1 MRIHR
6 RRRKVCCDLGN
17 DFLGCRRYRD
27 QTGEGD
33 VIVEA
38 WYLYGMA
45 HNYPY
50 GHPEGNYTD
59 PAGPDVTTA
68 GYQFFSDIVA
78 RAKQ

>member
-1 MRIHR
+1 M
-6 RRRKVCCDLGN
+6 
-17 DFLGCRRYRD
+17 GCRRYRD

-68 GYQFFSDIVA
+68 GYQFFSDIAA